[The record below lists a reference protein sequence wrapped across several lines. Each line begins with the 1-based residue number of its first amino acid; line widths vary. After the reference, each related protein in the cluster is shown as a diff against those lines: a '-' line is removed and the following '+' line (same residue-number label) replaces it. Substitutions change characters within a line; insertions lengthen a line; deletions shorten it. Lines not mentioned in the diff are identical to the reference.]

1 MPARSGSRRSVR
13 SGPSPLYGV
22 ARRRLLSWFDSCCVG
37 DRPLASVSAALI
49 SLLAGAM
56 LFLRIVLL
64 PFWRGALPA
73 EFRSWFATHAGRIR
87 ALMLPLGAASAAAS
101 VGATAERIVNRE
113 DARASSVATA
123 GAVCV
128 VGITVTVNEPAN
140 RKFASEDLS
149 DDETAT
155 LLARWQRWHDVR
167 VVLGLIAAA
176 AAVRALSDR

>member
-1 MPARSGSRRSVR
+1 V
-13 SGPSPLYGV
+13 V
-22 ARRRLLSWFDSCCVG
+22 E
-37 DRPLASVSAALI
+37 RPLASVSAALI

-64 PFWRGALPA
+64 PFWRGARPA

-87 ALMLPLGAASAAAS
+87 ALMLPLGVASAGTSLA
-101 VGATAERIVNRE
+101 ATAERLVNRQ
-113 DARASSVATA
+113 DARASSVASA
-123 GAVCV
+123 GAIGI

-149 DDETAT
+149 DDETAS
-155 LLARWQRWHDVR
+155 LLARWARWHDVR

-176 AAVRALSDR
+176 AAVRALGDR